1 VIRTVVVVG
10 ASLAGHA
17 SARALR
23 RSGFDGELLVVGDE
37 VHRPYDRPPLS
48 KDFLTGRVTEA
59 DLVLETDD
67 ENLSA
72 EWILGTRAVAVD
84 PGTTSVTLADDRVLR
99 ADAVIVATGSSA
111 RRLTTDLRGVHTVR
125 TLDDAVALREELV
138 PGARLCV
145 VGAGFIGAEIAST
158 AASMG
163 LDVTVVEASAAPL
176 ELPLGPL
183 AHAVAGL
190 HQRHGVA
197 LRTGTPVSRLLGDD
211 RVTGIELADGTV
223 VPADLVV
230 VGIGA
235 SPATAWLEGSGLDTS
250 LGLLCDSRGATS
262 APGIFGVGDCSAW
275 FDVARGHHHRVEHW
289 TDSRDRARVMVE
301 SMLHGHDP
309 AMHAELAAPYFW
321 SDQYGVRLQFAGRRR
336 GDETVTFETG
346 TPEGADVLA
355 VYWRDGQPVAVL
367 GMNQPKLF
375 NRWKRALASTPVAA

>member
-1 VIRTVVVVG
+1 MISTVVIVG

-37 VHRPYDRPPLS
+37 RHRPYDRPPLS

-59 DLVLETDD
+59 DLVLEADD
-67 ENLSA
+67 EDLAA
-72 EWILGTRAVAVD
+72 EWILGTRAIALD

-99 ADAVIVATGSSA
+99 ADAVIVATGSTA

-125 TLDDAVALREELV
+125 TVDDAVALREELL

-163 LDVTVVEASAAPL
+163 LDVTVVEAAASPL
-176 ELPLGPL
+176 ALPLGPL

-190 HQRHGVA
+190 HQRHGVT
-197 LRTGTPVSRLLGDD
+197 LRTGTPVQQLRGTD
-211 RVTGIELADGTV
+211 RVTGVELVDGTV
-223 VPADLVV
+223 VPADVVV

-235 SPATAWLEGSGLDTS
+235 SPATGWLEGSGLDTS
-250 LGLLCDSRGATS
+250 LGLVCDSRGATA
-262 APGIFGVGDCSAW
+262 APGILGVGDCSAW
-275 FDVARGHHHRVEHW
+275 YDAARGHHHRVEHW
-289 TDSRDRARVMVE
+289 TDSRDRARLAVE
-301 SMLHGHDP
+301 ALLNGHDP
-309 AMHAELAAPYFW
+309 AAHAELAAPYFW

-375 NRWKRALASTPVAA
+375 NRWKRALASAPVAA

>member
-1 VIRTVVVVG
+1 
-10 ASLAGHA
+10 
-17 SARALR
+17 
-23 RSGFDGELLVVGDE
+23 
-37 VHRPYDRPPLS
+37 
-48 KDFLTGRVTEA
+48 
-59 DLVLETDD
+59 
-67 ENLSA
+67 
-72 EWILGTRAVAVD
+72 
-84 PGTTSVTLADDRVLR
+84 
-99 ADAVIVATGSSA
+99 
-111 RRLTTDLRGVHTVR
+111 
-125 TLDDAVALREELV
+125 
-138 PGARLCV
+138 
-145 VGAGFIGAEIAST
+145 
-158 AASMG
+158 MG
-163 LDVTVVEASAAPL
+163 LDVTVVEAAAAPL

-183 AHAVAGL
+183 AHAGAGL

-197 LRTGTPVSRLLGDD
+197 LRTGVPVSRLLGTD

-235 SPATAWLEGSGLDTS
+235 SPATTWLDGSGLDTS

-262 APGIFGVGDCSAW
+262 APGVFGVGDCSAW
-275 FDVARGHHHRVEHW
+275 FDVARGRHHRVEHW

-301 SMLHGHDP
+301 ALLHGHDRS
-309 AMHAELAAPYFW
+309 MHAELAAPYFW

-355 VYWRDGQPVAVL
+355 VYWRDGLPVAVL